1 MARGQNIGSMV
12 FNKPQLIA
20 LDALQPIINYLSQPD
35 RATTLQLD
43 RNVEELV
50 ELKLSDFDD
59 EEKYKRYKLERKGIN
74 PDTMVG
80 TLDVSGAIMYR
91 KGSMGAD
98 CTELTSYEGLK
109 LQTQDMID
117 EGVSSIVMIVDSS
130 GGQAYG
136 MFSATKHIQ
145 KITKQAG
152 VKTTAYVDGS
162 AYSAAYGLAVLADEL
177 IVNPQAS
184 VGSVGVVVALY
195 NDSKMLDMAGVTRQF
210 VFAGENKIP
219 FDKTGEFT
227 DSFIEDLQK
236 SVDKTY
242 GTFTKHIASNR
253 GLSEKAVIDTQ
264 ASTYD
269 ADEALVMG
277 LVDKIMEL
285 EDFEL
290 EYGLKTPK
298 SNYAGFNKM
307 AADNS
312 HNIKEESMS
321 KEKEVTPKDAELL
334 SDAPAK
340 PTNEGS
346 KNMSDEANAQ
356 LLELTKENKGLR
368 AQLLDFSEKLKA
380 SDDKAVEL
388 NGVLKEKE
396 LAHRTEQRQAKLEES
411 LGKDNEGIEAL
422 LKNTESLSDESF
434 AIVAQSLSG
443 SQVKAQEA
451 LEEQGGEGQ
460 ESELQMTLADKM
472 KQTAATMNASRK
484 A

>member
-12 FNKPQLIA
+12 FNRPQLIS

-35 RATTLQLD
+35 RASTLQLD
-43 RNVEELV
+43 KSV
-50 ELKLSDFDD
+50 ELSELTLSDFESEGDF
-59 EEKYKRYKLERKGIN
+59 KRYKLEKKGIN

-80 TLDVSGAIMYR
+80 VLDVSGAIMYR
-91 KGSMGAD
+91 KGSMGGD

-117 EGVSSIVMIVDSS
+117 EGVKSIVLMTDSG

-136 MFSATKHIQ
+136 LFSATKHIQ

-162 AYSAAYGLAVLADEL
+162 AYSAAYGLAVLADEV
-177 IVNPQAS
+177 IANPQAS

-195 NDSKMLDMAGVTRQF
+195 NDTKMLDKAGIARQF
-210 VFAGENKIP
+210 VYAGDNKIP
-219 FDKTGEFT
+219 FDKSGEFT
-227 DSFIEDLQK
+227 DTFIQDLQK

-242 GTFTKHIASNR
+242 SQFTKHIATNR
-253 GLSEKAVIDTQ
+253 NLDVQNIIDTQ

-269 ADEALVMG
+269 ADEALSMG

-290 EYGLKTPK
+290 EYGIKTPK
-298 SNYAGFNKM
+298 SSYTGFNTM

-321 KEKEVTPKDAELL
+321 KENPKDAELL
-334 SDAPAK
+334 SNAQAK
-340 PTNEGS
+340 STETVKGADVS
-346 KNMSDEANAQ
+346 MSDTLSQKLSEMTQTNQDLATQ
-356 LLELTKENKGLR
+356 LATLT
-368 AQLLDFSEKLKA
+368 SELKA
-380 SDDKAVEL
+380 SEDKVQEL
-388 NGVLKEKE
+388 TATVQAKE
-396 LAHRTEQRQAKLEES
+396 LAHKMEQRQAKLEDA
-411 LGKDNEGIEAL
+411 LGKDNEGIAEL

-434 AIVAQSLSG
+434 TIVAKSLAL
-443 SQVKAQEA
+443 SQTNTQES
-451 LEEQGGEGQ
+451 LKELGGEGQ
-460 ESELQMTLADKM
+460 ESEVQLTLSEKM
-472 KQTAATMNASRK
+472 KQTAATMNRK
-484 A
+484 AH